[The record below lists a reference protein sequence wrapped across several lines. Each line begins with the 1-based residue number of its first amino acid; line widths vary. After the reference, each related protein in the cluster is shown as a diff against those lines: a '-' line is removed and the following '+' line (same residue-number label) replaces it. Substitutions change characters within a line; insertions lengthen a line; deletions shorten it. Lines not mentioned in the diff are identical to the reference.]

1 LFMAIY
7 INELKNRSNHKIAS
21 KQLPNGK
28 YWDPCFLPTPFGL
41 RTNII
46 LITNGICFKLTDM
59 ANRHPAS

>member
-1 LFMAIY
+1 QALKKQLFMAIY

-41 RTNII
+41 RANII
-46 LITNGICFKLTDM
+46 LRTNGFIIWGGTLT
-59 ANRHPAS
+59 